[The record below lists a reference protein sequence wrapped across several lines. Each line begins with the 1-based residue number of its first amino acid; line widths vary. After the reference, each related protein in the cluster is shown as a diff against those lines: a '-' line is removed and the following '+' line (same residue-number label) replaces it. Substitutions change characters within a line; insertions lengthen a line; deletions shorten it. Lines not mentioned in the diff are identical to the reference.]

1 MLKEDRNNYGIIY
14 TPELLVN
21 KILDLIPEIYF
32 KNKNNKWL
40 DIGAGTGNFTIN
52 LFNRLINNLKSN
64 FKNMKECENFIIKNM
79 IYMVEI
85 YQEHIDVLKSKF
97 TNNANIINKDF
108 LTINNDEYEQ
118 FDFIIGNPPYNIN
131 GILKTP
137 TNTTISKKEEGKQVY
152 VDFVFKSLELL
163 KPDGYLNL
171 IIPCLWLKPDK
182 SGLYNKLTNLKI
194 EKIVCLSTSETCKLF
209 NYEAQTPTCYFLI
222 KNIINNTNN
231 RNNKII
237 KIFDKINNEYI
248 DYILKHN
255 YPIPTSGINIINKLL
270 YYIEK
275 SEKIKVYKT
284 STISKHTKIYDI
296 TSVINEDQNFINITT
311 CILEDKIFPKLIY
324 NLSNIK
330 QQFYNTPKIILAHKM
345 YGFPYLDKQGLYG
358 ISSRDNYVIC
368 DYSLNELEELQ
379 YFLSTKLGIFIFSV
393 TNYRMRYLEKYAF
406 EFIPNINKLENF
418 PLLKGLK
425 REIREKKINNYF
437 KFSQKEIDYIEKNSK
452 DYEFFV

>member
-14 TPELLVN
+14 TPQPLVN
-21 KILDLIPEIYF
+21 QILNLIPNTCF
-32 KNKNNKWL
+32 QDKNNKWL
-40 DIGAGTGNFTIN
+40 DIGAGTGNFTIE
-52 LFNRLINNLKSN
+52 LFNRLTNNLKSN
-64 FKNMKECENFIIKNM
+64 FKDMKECENFIIKNM

-85 YQEHIDVLKSKF
+85 YEEHIRILESKF

-163 KPDGYLNL
+163 KPNGYLNL
-171 IIPCLWLKPDK
+171 IIPCIWLKPDK

-194 EKIVCLSTSETCKLF
+194 EKIVCLSTNDTCKLF

-222 KNIINNTNN
+222 KNNGNNGNN
-231 RNNKII
+231 ENNKII

-255 YPIPTSGINIINKLL
+255 LPIPTIGITIINKFL
-270 YYIEK
+270 YYIER

-284 STISKHTKIYDI
+284 STISKQTKIYDI
-296 TSVINEDQNFINITT
+296 SSVINEDQNYVNITT
-311 CILEDKIFPKLIY
+311 CILQDKIFPKIVY
-324 NLSNIK
+324 NLTNIK
-330 QQFYNTPKIILAHKM
+330 QQFYNKPKLILAHKM
-345 YGFPYLDKQGLYG
+345 YGFPYLDKEGIYG

-406 EFIPNINKLENF
+406 EFIPNINKLEKF

-425 REIREKKINNYF
+425 REIREKKINKYF
-437 KFSQKEIDYIEKNSK
+437 NFSQKEIDYIEKNSK
-452 DYEFFV
+452 DYEFFI